1 MVRPSKVVSIGE
13 AVTAVT
19 QGCSVAIGGFLLHN
33 KPSAFVRELVRT
45 GVSDLHLYAC
55 PTSSY
60 DADLL
65 IGAGLVAETVIAM
78 ASFEYLGP
86 APRFTAAMLSGAV
99 EMVECDEVTIAG
111 GLLATI
117 EGIPYHP
124 VVSARGHDVARRSKL
139 VTPYRSHTGHDLVA
153 VAPLRPDVAVVHVQ
167 EADAYGNARHLGGR
181 WGDEM
186 LIKASRH
193 VILTCDRLIDNA
205 EVRRNPW
212 ATTIPGYLVDAVV
225 PLPFGAHPCS
235 SHGKYLQDEA
245 HLSGYLEAAQTDA
258 GFASYL
264 DTYVH
269 GVGSH
274 QDYLD
279 RVGAERLESL
289 RWEFPG

>member
-1 MVRPSKVVSIGE
+1 MVRPSKVVSLDE
-13 AVTAVT
+13 AVVAVT
-19 QGCSVAIGGFLLHN
+19 PGSSLAIGGFLLHN
-33 KPSAFVRELVRT
+33 KPSAFVRALVKK
-45 GVSDLHLYAC
+45 GVSGLHLYAC

-65 IGAGLVAETVIAM
+65 IGAGQVAQTVIAM
-78 ASFEYLGP
+78 ASFEYLGA
-86 APRFTAAMLSGAV
+86 APRYTAAMLTRTV
-99 EMVECDEVTIAG
+99 DMVECDEVTIAG

-124 VVSARGHDVARRSKL
+124 VVSARGHDVARRSTL
-139 VTPYRSHTGHDLVA
+139 VTHYRSHTGHELVA

-186 LIKASRH
+186 LIKASKH

-205 EVRRNPW
+205 EVRRNPR

-245 HLSGYLEAAQTDA
+245 HLSDYLGAAATEE
-258 GFASYL
+258 GFAHYL

-269 GVGSH
+269 GVADH
-274 QDYLD
+274 AAYID
-279 RVGAERLESL
+279 RVGGGRLDSL
-289 RWEFPG
+289 RWEFPS